1 MPIIEFLQSLR
12 SPVLDIIFKSFTFL
26 GNQEFYILLLP
37 VIYWSWRKETMQ
49 KLAFLLLI
57 SFALNAFFKNA
68 FALPRPPLAYHLV
81 SAEGYGLPSGHAQGA
96 ITLWGF
102 VFLSSG
108 KNWVKA
114 LTVVFIIG
122 IALSRL
128 YLGVHFPKDVIAG
141 LLIGGVW
148 LAIFYRWNENVLRH
162 WKIPIW
168 GSVLLFL
175 SISVLYVYFTPT
187 RFGGTVGGAAFGLFS
202 GILIEN
208 RYIKFQ
214 PETTL
219 INQIAKFIIG
229 IIGIII
235 LYLGLKTLFPQTI
248 IFRVIRYACI
258 GIWMGFIAPWV
269 FMKLRLTP
277 RQKASSVR

>member
-1 MPIIEFLQSLR
+1 MPIIEFLQSFR
-12 SPVLDIIFKSFTFL
+12 SPVLDVIFKSFTFL
-26 GNQEFYILLLP
+26 GNQDFYVLLLP
-37 VIYWSWRKETMQ
+37 IIYWSWRKDTMQ

-102 VFLSSG
+102 VFLSAH
-108 KNWVKA
+108 KNWVKG
-114 LTVVFIIG
+114 LCVVFIIG

-128 YLGVHFPKDVIAG
+128 YLGVHFPKDVLAG

-148 LAIFYRWNENVLRH
+148 LTIFYRWNANVIQH
-162 WKIPIW
+162 WKTPLW
-168 GSVLLFL
+168 ASVLLFGIVSML
-175 SISVLYVYFTPT
+175 FVYFTPT
-187 RFGGTVGGAAFGLFS
+187 RFGGTVGGAALGLFS

-208 RYIKFQ
+208 RYVKFQ

-219 INQIAKFIIG
+219 TNQIAKFIIG
-229 IIGIII
+229 IIGIIL

-248 IFRVIRYACI
+248 IFRVIRYTCI
-258 GIWMGFIAPWV
+258 GVWMGLGAPWV
-269 FMKLRLTP
+269 FVKLRLSP
-277 RQKASSVR
+277 QDNG

>member
-1 MPIIEFLQSLR
+1 MPIIEFLQSIQ
-12 SPVLDIIFKSFTFL
+12 SPVLDVIFKSFTFA

-37 VIYWSWRKETMQ
+37 IAYWSWRKETMQ

-102 VFLSSG
+102 VFLSAR
-108 KNWVKA
+108 KNWIKV
-114 LTVVFIIG
+114 LTVVLIIG

-128 YLGVHFPKDVIAG
+128 YLGVHFPKDVLAG

-148 LAIFYRWNENVLRH
+148 LAIFFRWSETVIQHWNIPLWASIVLFL
-162 WKIPIW
+162 IV
-168 GSVLLFL
+168 SVLF
-175 SISVLYVYFTPT
+175 VYFTPT
-187 RFGGTVGGAAFGLFS
+187 RLGGTVGGAAFGLFS
-202 GILIEN
+202 GILVEN
-208 RYIKFQ
+208 RYLKFQ

-219 INQIAKFIIG
+219 INQIAKFAIG
-229 IIGIII
+229 IIGIIL
-235 LYLGLKTLFPQTI
+235 LYLELKMIFPHTI
-248 IFRVIRYACI
+248 VFRVIRYTFI
-258 GIWMGFIAPWV
+258 GVWMGLVAPWV
-269 FMKLRLTP
+269 FVKLHLTP
-277 RQKASSVR
+277 RRISVS

>member
-1 MPIIEFLQSLR
+1 MPIIEFLQSFR
-12 SPVLDIIFKSFTFL
+12 SPVLDVIFKSFTFA

-37 VIYWSWRKETMQ
+37 IAYWSWRKETMQ

-102 VFLSSG
+102 VFLSAR
-108 KNWVKA
+108 KNWIKV
-114 LTVVFIIG
+114 LTVVLIIG

-128 YLGVHFPKDVIAG
+128 YLGVHFPKDVLAG

-148 LAIFYRWNENVLRH
+148 LAIFFRWSETVIQHWNIPLWASIVLFL
-162 WKIPIW
+162 IV
-168 GSVLLFL
+168 SVLF
-175 SISVLYVYFTPT
+175 VYFTPT
-187 RFGGTVGGAAFGLFS
+187 RLGGTVGGAAFGLFS
-202 GILIEN
+202 GILVEN
-208 RYIKFQ
+208 RYLKFQ

-219 INQIAKFIIG
+219 INQIAKFAIG
-229 IIGIII
+229 IIGIIL
-235 LYLGLKTLFPQTI
+235 LYLGLKMIFPHTI
-248 IFRVIRYACI
+248 VFRVIRYTFI
-258 GIWMGFIAPWV
+258 GVWMGLVAPWV
-269 FMKLRLTP
+269 FVKLHLTP
-277 RQKASSVR
+277 RRISVS